1 MTNLGLT
8 GINAA
13 LPLPMH
19 ADQSADFASFRRYC
33 QWVATQGVDAVTVNA
48 DTAEGAHLTFEERVK
63 MVQVAREV
71 LGPDIGVVSGLM
83 GTSTAHGVQFA
94 NALTDAGADALLVF
108 GIPAFSGLPLP
119 VELVHGYYSAV
130 AAVGTPLIAFS
141 LTPDLGGALLR
152 RDAILAL
159 ANDGLIVAIKDASF
173 NPLTYLETRDAVRDS
188 GTPVKLLSG
197 CDNFIYETFVL
208 GADGA
213 LLGYCSIAAALTRQV
228 FEAVKTGRIGEAEE
242 LNKTKLQP
250 LAAAMFGAPL
260 RNSRARIKAALV
272 ELDLIDTEVVR
283 SPLIPLAAT
292 DRDAMIQ
299 ATKQAG
305 IL

>member
-1 MTNLGLT
+1 MTNVGLT

-19 ADQSADFASFRRYC
+19 ADQSADFDSFRRYC
-33 QWVATQGVDAVTVNA
+33 EWVAAQGVDAVTVNA
-48 DTAEGAHLTFEERVK
+48 DTAEGAHLTLDERIR

-71 LGPDIGVVSGLM
+71 LGPDVGVVSGLM
-83 GTSTAHGVQFA
+83 GTSTASAVQLA
-94 NALTDAGADALLVF
+94 QTLSDAGADALLVF
-108 GIPAFSGLPLP
+108 PIPAFSGLPLP

-130 AAVGTPLIAFS
+130 AGVGVPLIAFS
-141 LTPDLGGALLR
+141 LTPDLGGALLG
-152 RDAILAL
+152 RDTVLAL
-159 ANDGLIVAIKDASF
+159 ANDRLIVGIKDASF
-173 NPLTYLETRDAVRDS
+173 NPLSYLETRDAVRAA
-188 GTPVKLLSG
+188 THPVALLSG
-197 CDNFIYETFVL
+197 CDNFIYESFVL
-208 GADGA
+208 GADGV

-228 FEAVKTGRIGEAEE
+228 FEAVKAGRLREAEE
-242 LNKTKLQP
+242 LNITKMQP

-283 SPLIPLAAT
+283 SPLIALASA

-299 ATKQAG
+299 VTKQAG

>member
-1 MTNLGLT
+1 MNLGLN

-19 ADQSADFASFRRYC
+19 ADQSPDYTSLRRYLE
-33 QWVATQGVDAVTVNA
+33 WVGNQGVDAVTVNA
-48 DTAEGAHLTFEERVK
+48 DTAEGAHLTIDERVQMIK
-63 MVQVAREV
+63 VARDV

-83 GTSTAHGVQFA
+83 GTSTAQAVQQA
-94 NALTDAGADALLVF
+94 QTLTDAGADALLVF

-119 VELVHGYYSAV
+119 VDLVHGYYSAV
-130 AAVGTPLIAFS
+130 AKVGAPLIAFS

-152 RDAILAL
+152 RDAVLAL

-173 NPLTYLETRDAVRDS
+173 NPLSYLETRDAVRES
-188 GTPVKLLSG
+188 GAPVALLSG

-213 LLGYCSIAAALTRQV
+213 LLGYCSIAARLTRQV
-228 FEAVKTGRIGEAEE
+228 FEAVKAGRISKAEE
-242 LNKTKLQP
+242 LNTTRLQP

-272 ELDLIDTEVVR
+272 DLDLIDTETVR
-283 SPLIPLAAT
+283 SPLIPLDSA